1 MKPEEFEVYV
11 IPPNFMEGGTLFGG
25 LLKTRNTVEAVIL
38 GLAVGVPVLHLP
50 FSLTVRVVI
59 LCLTALPLVLLA
71 LIGVSGM
78 SLSAFIRLFFC
89 FLHNRRI
96 LSRDGTQGGKNG
108 KTLLPSWAQQRKSD
122 CEAEDP
128 PHPKSRSRFSVDLKQ
143 RSVTQFKTFLQE
155 EEAVQPLNALADYIP
170 IEKIEHGVIYTRDH
184 RYVKVVEVV
193 PVNFLLRSARE
204 QRSIIYSFISYLKI
218 APVKVQFKA
227 LTKRA
232 DINRHLDI
240 LFSASNFLVLAILL
254 ALLVGWVWCSG
265 GVPIDGREWVIRLL
279 AGHGTG
285 YFYPLGFMALL
296 LAELLPLW
304 PVGRFLI
311 QATSENSAFL
321 MIRSKRRNNMLRSLL
336 CVSAEWIA
344 CCCGSLLMAEVI
356 PIFAL
361 NYAVP
366 VELVLEAT
374 MLRFLDM
381 GFQFLVIFLFLCLNR
396 NPAFGFLV
404 IVLLH
409 LLSLLPIP
417 WLPVGASSLLRLRIE
432 GTGGTSLP
440 VTTTV
445 ELVVCNLILLTWI
458 WYYGARY
465 LFGKVEVKR

>member
-1 MKPEEFEVYV
+1 MFKLP
-11 IPPNFMEGGTLFGG
+11 IMSRPPFCYLTGINHWV
-25 LLKTRNTVEAVIL
+25 LL
-38 GLAVGVPVLHLP
+38 LHNLTAGWRFP
-50 FSLTVRVVI
+50 LTVIVTLLFVVTVI
-59 LCLTALPLVLLA
+59 CS
-71 LIGVSGM
+71 I
-78 SLSAFIRLFFC
+78 
-89 FLHNRRI
+89 
-96 LSRDGTQGGKNG
+96 QGG
-108 KTLLPSWAQQRKSD
+108 W
-122 CEAEDP
+122 
-128 PHPKSRSRFSVDLKQ
+128 
-143 RSVTQFKTFLQE
+143 
-155 EEAVQPLNALADYIP
+155 
-170 IEKIEHGVIYTRDH
+170 
-184 RYVKVVEVV
+184 
-193 PVNFLLRSARE
+193 RSAAHHHR
-204 QRSIIYSFISYLKI
+204 ISKGLPAYY
-218 APVKVQFKA
+218 
-227 LTKRA
+227 
-232 DINRHLDI
+232 RHI
-240 LFSASNFLVLAILL
+240 LFSASNFLVLAISL

-311 QATSENSAFL
+311 QATSENSALL
-321 MIRSKRRNNMLRSLL
+321 MIRSKRRNNILRSLL
-336 CVSAEWIA
+336 CVSTEWIA

-396 NPAFGFLV
+396 NPAFGFLG

>member
-1 MKPEEFEVYV
+1 MGYWL
-11 IPPNFMEGGTLFGG
+11 IALLTLW
-25 LLKTRNTVEAVIL
+25 L
-38 GLAVGVPVLHLP
+38 GHFLQRKKA
-50 FSLTVRVVI
+50 I
-59 LCLTALPLVLLA
+59 KVLLA
-71 LIGVSGM
+71 LYILTILSIKLPIM
-78 SLSAFIRLFFC
+78 SRPPFC
-89 FLHNRRI
+89 YLTGINHWVLLLHNLTAGWRFPLTAI
-96 LSRDGTQGGKNG
+96 VTLLFVVTVICSIQGG
-108 KTLLPSWAQQRKSD
+108 W
-122 CEAEDP
+122 
-128 PHPKSRSRFSVDLKQ
+128 
-143 RSVTQFKTFLQE
+143 
-155 EEAVQPLNALADYIP
+155 
-170 IEKIEHGVIYTRDH
+170 
-184 RYVKVVEVV
+184 
-193 PVNFLLRSARE
+193 RSAAHHHR
-204 QRSIIYSFISYLKI
+204 ISKGLPAYY
-218 APVKVQFKA
+218 
-227 LTKRA
+227 
-232 DINRHLDI
+232 RHI
-240 LFSASNFLVLAILL
+240 LFSASNFLVLAISL

-336 CVSAEWIA
+336 CVSTEWIA
-344 CCCGSLLMAEVI
+344 CCCVSLLMAEVI

-361 NYAVP
+361 NYVIP

-381 GFQFLVIFLFLCLNR
+381 VFLFLVIFLFLCLNR
-396 NPAFGFLV
+396 NPTFGFLV
-404 IVLLH
+404 VVLLH